1 MLGIEA
7 CSRARCEEPRHNI
20 ETSLQSIELVDVEL
34 QKQYPELLYVFVT
47 QMVASAMEV
56 DASDIQRLPR
66 GNAKL
71 CRARQIAM
79 YLMNVVLARPFKD
92 IGDYFDKDRTTVSYA
107 CGVVEELRD
116 IPAFDDK
123 LKELEDILSTVLQ
136 LLPEHEGCDR

>member
-7 CSRARCEEPRHNI
+7 CSRARCEESRHNI
-20 ETSLQSIELVDVEL
+20 DTSLQSIELVDVEL